1 MRGLVQKVRKRQTG
15 TPAENEGMLT
25 IRYPRC
31 PGLARAINSTY
42 LISSLEAIE
51 EITYIHCKR
60 WFWVGFRCLYPQKL
74 FVNYWKEGKAEMSAS
89 QKQRLRWEEGNAAA
103 RLTTAQNS
111 GQVLGISKDDRAS
124 YCTGLLLL
132 SLISS
137 GVFITSFLF
146 LLLEGWS
153 EFSYIR
159 TYFIVCL
166 GFWSLSLYVKWTKWV
181 QVKPRALHLSF
192 SSGTR

>member
-60 WFWVGFRCLYPQKL
+60 
-74 FVNYWKEGKAEMSAS
+74 
-89 QKQRLRWEEGNAAA
+89 
-103 RLTTAQNS
+103 
-111 GQVLGISKDDRAS
+111 
-124 YCTGLLLL
+124 
-132 SLISS
+132 
-137 GVFITSFLF
+137 
-146 LLLEGWS
+146 
-153 EFSYIR
+153 
-159 TYFIVCL
+159 
-166 GFWSLSLYVKWTKWV
+166 
-181 QVKPRALHLSF
+181 
-192 SSGTR
+192 